1 MKAAIQRTET
11 PLSVYR
17 SSLAPWLALSH
28 EGRQKV
34 VAALELLVL
43 QGRDVPLDGR
53 APIVENQTQASQQW
67 PQGHQPM
74 ARHSRP
80 GDVIRLVSPEEI
92 AAFTAYRRTMAL
104 IFDDRQIGSSER
116 EQAYEAIVEA
126 IRLGDN
132 QLSDRAVP
140 GKARQFLL
148 RLPERYPIATSAAV
162 SVLFL
167 IACVAL
173 GGGIFSAVSGTTAT
187 GANGGVYIINKFTGD
202 AYWCP
207 PGGGC
212 RSL

>member
-1 MKAAIQRTET
+1 
-11 PLSVYR
+11 
-17 SSLAPWLALSH
+17 
-28 EGRQKV
+28 
-34 VAALELLVL
+34 LLVL
-43 QGRDVPLDGR
+43 PD
-53 APIVENQTQASQQW
+53 
-67 PQGHQPM
+67 
-74 ARHSRP
+74 
-80 GDVIRLVSPEEI
+80 EI

-132 QLSDRAVP
+132 QLSDRTVP

-148 RLPERYPIATSAAV
+148 RLPERYPIITIVAV

-173 GGGIFSAVSGTTAT
+173 GGGIFAAVPGQGSA
-187 GANGGVYIINKFTGD
+187 ANGGVYIINKFTGG